1 METFSVG
8 ELKSRFSE
16 IIGELRKGRE
26 IVVSY
31 GKKKEKIAVI
41 IPYDQY
47 KDKPERKLGILKD
60 VGRLK
65 IHEDFKINDDVLL
78 SL

>member
-1 METFSVG
+1 METLSIG

-16 IIGELRKGRE
+16 IINELRKGRE

-31 GKKKEKIAVI
+31 GKKKEKVAVL
-41 IPYDQY
+41 IPYDHY
-47 KDKPERKLGILKD
+47 KNKPERKLGILKD
-60 VGRLK
+60 VGALK
-65 IHEDFKINDDVLL
+65 IHEDFKISDDEFL

>member
-1 METFSVG
+1 METLSIG

-16 IIGELRKGRE
+16 VINELRKGSE
-26 IVVSY
+26 IIVSY
-31 GKKKEKIAVI
+31 GKKKEKVAVL

-47 KDKPERKLGILKD
+47 KNKPERKLGILKN
-60 VGRLK
+60 VGELV
-65 IHEDFKINDDVLL
+65 IHEDFKISDDEFF